1 MIKGK
6 PQLSYGGGEVNA
18 AKPIRQK
25 AGSPAMHRGGANFA
39 SYMPLMDSGQTKMPI
54 SAAPLPNG
62 QYAFQAQ
69 MHPQPSSWNGA
80 GSNMSLTTSQV
91 RKQAMRQN
99 ETGNIPGGHRSLSDA
114 RSQGNAMARSMVG
127 MSNLGGMPQLQTNTG
142 KTSPRISGRP
152 VTGRGEIG
160 MEDTRRQAPA
170 KKPAARRRAAT
181 QAEVMSATGP
191 PESLGIMRPGQSR
204 LASLEADA
212 YSNFAARYQSPG
224 LYQSFVTQGFASQNA
239 KAVLNNQGYIET
251 RHPNVQTR
259 AQLLPSPPASPV
271 NASRQKKQAQLPP
284 DAYPKTSLVPTFYAM
299 GANGLGSLAA
309 KFESGDE
316 GIAAIGYDS
325 RGGTSY
331 GKYQISSRSGTM
343 SNFVS
348 YLQEKA
354 PDLANRLSSAG
365 PANTGSRRGRM
376 PSVWRDIAAENP
388 QRFEQL
394 QNEFIQTSHFQP
406 AMQGIAQATG
416 LSFDSLSKAV
426 QEVLFSTAVQHGP
439 AGAVRI
445 VSRAVGGMGKHKR
458 QQLEQNGQ
466 ASDQRADRKLIEEIY
481 KLRSGQFV
489 SSTARVRGS
498 VQNRLRAEMREALN
512 MLS

>member
-18 AKPIRQK
+18 AKTIRQK
-25 AGSPAMHRGGANFA
+25 AGSPAMPKGGANFA
-39 SYMPLMDSGQTKMPI
+39 SYMPLLDSGQTQMPI
-54 SAAPLPNG
+54 SATPLPNG

-69 MHPQPSSWNGA
+69 RHPLPSSWNGA

-91 RKQAMRQN
+91 RNQAMRQN
-99 ETGNIPGGHRSLSDA
+99 ETGNIPGGHRSLSNA
-114 RSQGNAMARSMVG
+114 RSQGNAMARSMMG
-127 MSNLGGMPQLQTNTG
+127 MSNLGGMPQLQTNTV
-142 KTSPRISGRP
+142 KTSPRVSGRP

-160 MEDTRRQAPA
+160 MEDTRRQPSAQ
-170 KKPAARRRAAT
+170 KSAAGRRAAT
-181 QAEVMSATGP
+181 QAEMPATGP

-204 LASLEADA
+204 LAALEADA
-212 YSNFAARYQSPG
+212 YSNFAARYQPPG
-224 LYQSFVTQGFASQNA
+224 LYQSFVTQGFASRNA
-239 KAVLNNQGYIET
+239 RTVLSNQGYIET
-251 RHPNVQTR
+251 RHPNVQTQ
-259 AQLLPSPPASPV
+259 AQLLPSPPASRTS
-271 NASRQKKQAQLPP
+271 ASRQKRQGQLPP

-299 GANGLGSLAA
+299 GENGLGSLAA

-331 GKYQISSRSGTM
+331 GKYQISSRSGAM
-343 SNFVS
+343 NNFVS

-354 PDLANRLSSAG
+354 PDLANRLSAAG
-365 PANTGSRRGRM
+365 PANTGSRRGKM

-394 QNEFIQTSHFQP
+394 QSEFIQTSHFEP

-416 LSFDSLSKAV
+416 LSFDSMSKTM

-445 VSRAVGGMGKHKR
+445 VNRAMDGVGTHNR
-458 QQLEQNGQ
+458 QKLEQNGQ
-466 ASDQRADRKLIEEIY
+466 STDLHAERKLIEEIY
-481 KLRSGQFV
+481 RLRSGQFA
-489 SSTARVRGS
+489 SSTARMRGS
-498 VQNRLRAEMREALN
+498 VQNRLRTEMREALN